1 LAIALGSRVITL
13 VRNFSVENILDSD
26 KLIMPYIQ
34 LKDGTQYTREDAILK
49 LIAPAM
55 MYYALNNNY
64 FNSQIVP
71 PLGQVNFT
79 EVILDCGNGQKIP
92 LNFTTSQFE

>member
-1 LAIALGSRVITL
+1 MITL

-34 LKDGTQYTREDAILK
+34 LKDGIKYTREDATLK
-49 LIAPAM
+49 LIAPAT

-79 EVILDCGNGQKIP
+79 EIILDCGNGQKLP
-92 LNFTTSQFE
+92 LNFTTAQFE